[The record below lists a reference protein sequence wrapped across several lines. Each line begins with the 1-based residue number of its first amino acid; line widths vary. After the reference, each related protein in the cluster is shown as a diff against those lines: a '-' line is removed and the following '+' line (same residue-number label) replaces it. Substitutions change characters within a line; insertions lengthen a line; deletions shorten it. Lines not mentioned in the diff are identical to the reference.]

1 MSATTSRSQQ
11 GARRVDRRYQHML
24 RSMRRLRSS
33 HGGRASMCAS
43 PRRVP
48 TVDMERA
55 PNVSKPIPCGGVLGS
70 LPEIAY
76 TCSGKRGP
84 RLKSPHACVYLI
96 VDACMPSTLGPGP
109 LLLLIAHERLEATQ
123 ARERA
128 HRVDRGTDRGPGT
141 GSAQPAASGPI

>member
-1 MSATTSRSQQ
+1 
-11 GARRVDRRYQHML
+11 
-24 RSMRRLRSS
+24 
-33 HGGRASMCAS
+33 MCAS

-109 LLLLIAHERLEATQ
+109 LLLLIAHERLALMPF
-123 ARERA
+123 RK
-128 HRVDRGTDRGPGT
+128 DRYNFQR
-141 GSAQPAASGPI
+141 IE